1 MIIFVIFTLVFNA
14 YANWPHEMK
23 TELNAKS
30 MEAKEIQDS
39 ISATFWGGFKRYLHW
54 SKNRGTILD
63 LESKFFKSKKIK
75 IYFSKADKKLD
86 SLVVFMPGI
95 YGQPTRGLTPHFI
108 DLFESMGVSVLV
120 VPNIFSPLYIES
132 YPLYGENPTMT
143 EIGVMNE
150 ALDYA
155 LKNLPQVKRV
165 HVVAE
170 SLGAAIGAAWVG
182 DDRENK
188 KRIYDLTLLWPPR
201 SLSRAM
207 KNFDKVFKLYENS
220 TCSVVRK
227 LYVMSSEFLLNSFP
241 NSLDKED
248 QVCVGEILLQD
259 GFLKI
264 MEKSFK
270 THLSS
275 SGTESDFLPHNFE
288 TFFKGYR
295 QELWKLINESDPKLD
310 LSYWMK
316 KIRQDKA
323 FKVRMITSSNDFI
336 NHNED
341 WDQFKVDHSFSEENF
356 ILLNWGGHSGP
367 MAIPEFQNYLKKALD
382 L

>member
-1 MIIFVIFTLVFNA
+1 
-14 YANWPHEMK
+14 
-23 TELNAKS
+23 
-30 MEAKEIQDS
+30 
-39 ISATFWGGFKRYLHW
+39 
-54 SKNRGTILD
+54 
-63 LESKFFKSKKIK
+63 
-75 IYFSKADKKLD
+75 
-86 SLVVFMPGI
+86 
-95 YGQPTRGLTPHFI
+95 
-108 DLFESMGVSVLV
+108 
-120 VPNIFSPLYIES
+120 
-132 YPLYGENPTMT
+132 MT

-295 QELWKLINESDPKLD
+295 QELWNLINESDPKLD

-367 MAIPEFQNYLKKALD
+367 MAIPEFQNYLKKAFD